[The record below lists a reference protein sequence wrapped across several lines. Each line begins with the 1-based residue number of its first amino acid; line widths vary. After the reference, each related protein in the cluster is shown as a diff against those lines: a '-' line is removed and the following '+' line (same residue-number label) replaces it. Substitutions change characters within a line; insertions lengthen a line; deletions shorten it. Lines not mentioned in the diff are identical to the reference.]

1 MPYAPHHRITL
12 IADFSAGDGQQAWE
26 IAVTGFSVDRVTIAD
41 PEFADIVTA
50 CSDFWQRGSSG
61 IPSVCRLIEV
71 KDTHV
76 DAQGHA
82 INPIITYTYSTPVH
96 AVGSSNKPTFNCTVA
111 TLESSATGVL
121 RRKRGRMFIPS
132 GLDCSAGRISNADRD
147 GVRDSVATLL
157 SDVNDALGDRRVCTA
172 SRTAATNYPVTSV
185 TADNIPDYL
194 SSRKKQLVGA
204 RSAQQPV
211 SDGT

>member
-12 IADFSAGDGQQAWE
+12 LADFSAGDGQQPWE

-41 PEFADIVTA
+41 PELTDIYAAIAT
-50 CSDFWQRGSSG
+50 FWQKGTTG
-61 IPSVCRLIEV
+61 IPSVCRLIAV

-82 INPIITYTYSTPVH
+82 INPIITHTYASPIH
-96 AVGSSNKPTFNCTVA
+96 AVGSSNKPTFQACVA
-111 TLESSATGVL
+111 TLESSAVGVL

-132 GLDCSAGRISNADRD
+132 GFDCSAGRISTADRD
-147 GVRDSVATLL
+147 GLRDAVAALL

-172 SRTAATNYPVTSV
+172 SKSDAHNYLVDSV
-185 TADNIPDYL
+185 TADNVPDYL
-194 SSRKKQLVGA
+194 SSRKKQLEGA
-204 RSAQQPV
+204 RSAQAAV
-211 SDGT
+211 AGG